1 MSLLDQYEALLTE
14 YDKILNLSKMILAEL
29 KKGGAESNIVPLLE
43 QKKIA
48 WEAITYLTEK
58 LAAVKISSKNDPNIR
73 NLPEVKSLLE
83 RITEKAKLIQEVEE
97 KIQNFLQDDD
107 RQSQ

>member
-14 YDKILNLSKMILAEL
+14 YDKILNLSKMILVEL

-48 WEAITYLTEK
+48 SEAITYLTEK
-58 LAAVKISSKNDPNIR
+58 LTAVKISSKNDPNLK